1 MRLSELWEKNG
12 FMSLLQPLS
21 PVFARSAS
29 LSAIYV
35 PAYAKWP
42 GRAQHASPA
51 VVVWNADVPLV
62 RIASEGGETPT
73 DSDRIVL
80 VAHMSADR
88 VVADREAFDPYLH
101 RMAQTLRSGF
111 RRGIPP
117 PETYLEAL
125 AGPFTDHLLR
135 HYARRTRHRES
146 GGLSEARLA
155 RVCAFVE
162 AHVFEPVSLGRLAD
176 VANLSF
182 FHFGRM
188 FKRSLGVSPAAYML
202 QRRIEASA
210 ALLAET
216 TLSIEEVSRRAGF
229 RTQAHFCTAFK
240 RVKGIAPSRYR
251 RTLRSGPQI
260 H

>member
-1 MRLSELWEKNG
+1 
-12 FMSLLQPLS
+12 MSPLQPLT
-21 PVFARSAS
+21 PVFARSHS

-35 PAYAKWP
+35 PAYAQMP
-42 GRAQHASPA
+42 PEAQHASPA
-51 VVVWNADVPLV
+51 VVVWDADFPLV
-62 RIASEGGETPT
+62 RIASEGWEPPT
-73 DSDRIVL
+73 DSDRIML
-80 VAHMSADR
+80 VAHMGR
-88 VVADREAFDPYLH
+88 PVADREAFDPYLH

-125 AGPFTDHLLR
+125 AGPLTEHLLR
-135 HYARRTRHRES
+135 HYGRRTRQRES
-146 GGLSEARLA
+146 GGLSEARLG
-155 RVCAFVE
+155 RVCAYVE
-162 AHVFEPVSLGRLAD
+162 SHAFEPVSLGTLAD

-202 QRRIEASA
+202 QRRIEAA
-210 ALLAET
+210 AGLLAET

-251 RTLRSGPQI
+251 RTLRSGPQA